1 MTKKKQD
8 NHDAG
13 SGVDLIDK
21 QKSKD
26 KVVPPS
32 KYKVVMHNDDFTPM
46 DIVVAI
52 LMTVFKKPQEVA
64 FKLMMDV
71 HEKGKGV
78 AGIYSKQIA
87 ESKVGKASMLTKQLG
102 YPFLL
107 TMEKV

>member
-1 MTKKKQD
+1 MTKKQKD

-21 QKSKD
+21 QKSKN
-26 KVVPPS
+26 KITPPS
-32 KYKVVMHNDDFTPM
+32 KYKVVMHNDNFTPM

-52 LMTVFKKPQEVA
+52 LMTVFKQPQEVA

-71 HEKGKGV
+71 HEKGKGI
-78 AGIYSKQIA
+78 AGVYPKQIA
-87 ESKVGKASMLTKQLG
+87 ETKVSKATMITKQLG

-107 TMEKV
+107 TMEKN